1 MVRASGGDG
10 AVVNRRSSAL
20 ARLACITLLGMAAMA
35 IPPRDAVAA
44 SGISIRDVDISEFPT
59 VRLIVSTRE
68 AVELSEGDVEVVENG
83 LGVDVGE
90 VHLLGEGDR
99 VDAVLAIDV
108 SNSMRGGPLST
119 ALAAAR
125 TFVAGVP
132 ASMPLGV
139 VTFSDEPTILSP
151 LAEDRASVQRAVTS
165 IGTSTSAG
173 TALFDAVATAVAM
186 FDTESN
192 VQHNLILVTDGRNT
206 TGDADLA
213 GAVEAAQAAGMHV
226 FTIGL
231 AGPATDEATL
241 RTLARST
248 GGTYEAIS
256 PDELGAVY
264 AGLAREFSSQYVVEY
279 RSKAPLG
286 TAIQTS
292 VHLPVGSASVGFLAP
307 GASGLG
313 TETQAIAQTSGFWA
327 GSLGMGLIAGLTFLT
342 VGALGLTSLRL
353 DARRRRQR
361 QLRSRLIPQSVE
373 HAWDAEPATGGDR
386 RASMPSQL
394 THVADRLVGGSGS
407 GQRLA
412 RRLEHA
418 GWAIG
423 SGEFLTIV
431 VSVVL
436 LFGVLGFVLASTFGA
451 LAGVALG
458 AFAPFAFLSNA
469 AGRRLA
475 AIQGQLADTL
485 MVIASSMRA
494 GHSFLQS
501 LDSAAKEI
509 DQPAA
514 GEFGRVLREI
524 RLGRDTDDALD
535 ALVERVGS
543 QDLEWAVTAIE
554 VQRKIGGNLA
564 EVLETVANTIRE
576 RDTLRRQ
583 MRVLSAESRISVVVL
598 TVLPIL
604 IAIYL
609 MIVNPQYLR
618 ILTTTTAGKIIS
630 ISALVLMGI
639 GYLWMKRIVRLDV

>member
-1 MVRASGGDG
+1 M
-10 AVVNRRSSAL
+10 AL
-20 ARLACITLLGMAAMA
+20 ARLAWMILLGVAVMA
-35 IPPRDAVAA
+35 IPAPDAESA
-44 SGISIRDVDISEFPT
+44 SGISIRDVDVSEFPT

-68 AVELSEGDVEVVENG
+68 AVDLSDREVEVVENG
-83 LGVDVGE
+83 LAVDVDE

-108 SNSMRGGPLST
+108 SNSMRGRPLST

-139 VTFSDEPTILSP
+139 VTFSDEPTVLSP
-151 LAEDRASVQRAVTS
+151 LAEDRASVERAVTS
-165 IGTSTSAG
+165 IGDSTSAG
-173 TALFDAVATAVAM
+173 TALFDAVATAVEM

-206 TGDADLA
+206 TGDSDLA
-213 GAVEAAQAAGMHV
+213 GAVEAAEAAGMHV

-231 AGPATDEATL
+231 AGPATDETTL

-248 GGTYEAIS
+248 GGTYAAIS

-286 TAIQTS
+286 TAIRTS
-292 VHLPVGSASVGFLAP
+292 VHLPVGSVSVGFLAP
-307 GASGLG
+307 GASGLR
-313 TETQAIAQTSGFWA
+313 TEARAIAQTPGFWA
-327 GSLGMGLIAGLTFLT
+327 GSLGMGLIALLTFLT
-342 VGALGLTSLRL
+342 VGALGLASLRL

-361 QLRSRLIPQSVE
+361 QLSSRLIPQSVE
-373 HAWDAEPATGGDR
+373 HGWDAESGTGVDG
-386 RASMPSQL
+386 RARMPSQL
-394 THVADRLVGGSGS
+394 TLVADRLVGGRET

-412 RRLEHA
+412 RKLEHA
-418 GWAIG
+418 GWTIG

-431 VSVVL
+431 FIGVIL
-436 LFGVLGFVLASTFGA
+436 LGVLGFVLASALGA
-451 LAGVALG
+451 LAGVTIG
-458 AFAPFAFLSNA
+458 AFAPFVVLSNA

-509 DQPAA
+509 DPPAA

-524 RLGRDTDDALD
+524 RLGRDTDDALE

-609 MIVNPQYLR
+609 MIVNPEYLR
-618 ILTTTTAGKIIS
+618 TLTTTTPGKIIS
-630 ISALVLMGI
+630 STALALMGI

>member
-1 MVRASGGDG
+1 M
-10 AVVNRRSSAL
+10 
-20 ARLACITLLGMAAMA
+20 TLLVVATIPAHDAEAAA
-35 IPPRDAVAA
+35 
-44 SGISIRDVDISEFPT
+44 GISIRDVDVSEFPT
-59 VRLIVSTRE
+59 VRLILSTQE
-68 AVELSEGDVEVVENG
+68 AVELSDREVEVVENG
-83 LGVDVGE
+83 LAVDVGE
-90 VHLLGEGDR
+90 VQLLGGGDR

-108 SNSMRGGPLST
+108 SNSMRGRPLST

-139 VTFSDEPTILSP
+139 VTFSDEPAVLSA
-151 LAEDRASVQRAVTS
+151 LAEDRASVEGAVTS
-165 IGTSTSAG
+165 IGDSTSAG

-192 VQHNLILVTDGRNT
+192 AQHNLILVTDGRNT
-206 TGDADLA
+206 TGDTDLA
-213 GAVEAAQAAGMHV
+213 GAVEAAEAAGMHV

-241 RTLARST
+241 RSLARNT
-248 GGTYEAIS
+248 GGTYAAIS

-279 RSKAPLG
+279 RSKAPFG
-286 TAIQTS
+286 TAIRTS
-292 VHLPVGSASVGFLAP
+292 VHLPIGSASVGFLAP
-307 GASGLG
+307 GASGLR
-313 TETQAIAQTSGFWA
+313 TETRATAQTPGFWA
-327 GSLGMGLIAGLTFLT
+327 GSFGMGLIALLTFLT
-342 VGALGLTSLRL
+342 VGALGLASLRL
-353 DARRRRQR
+353 DARRRREQH
-361 QLRSRLIPQSVE
+361 LRSRLMPQSVE
-373 HAWDAEPATGGDR
+373 HGWDAEAAGGDR
-386 RASMPSQL
+386 PTRMPSQL
-394 THVADRLVGGSGS
+394 TYLADRVVGGSS
-407 GQRLA
+407 AGQRLA
-412 RRLEHA
+412 GRLEHA

-423 SGEFLTIV
+423 SGEFLTFVMIG
-431 VSVVL
+431 VL
-436 LFGVLGFVLASTFGA
+436 LLGVLGFVLASAPGA
-451 LAGVALG
+451 LAGVAIG
-458 AFAPFAFLSNA
+458 AFAPFAVLSNA

-509 DQPAA
+509 DEPAA

-524 RLGRDTDDALD
+524 RLGRDTDDALE

-543 QDLEWAVTAIE
+543 QDLEWAVTAIK

-598 TVLPIL
+598 TVLPVL

-609 MIVNPQYLR
+609 MVVNPEYLR

-630 ISALVLMGI
+630 ISALALMGI
-639 GYLWMKRIVRLDV
+639 GYLWMKRIVKLDV

>member
-1 MVRASGGDG
+1 M
-10 AVVNRRSSAL
+10 
-20 ARLACITLLGMAAMA
+20 TLLAVAA
-35 IPPRDAVAA
+35 IPAHDAVAA

-68 AVELSEGDVEVVENG
+68 AVELSDPEVEVVENG
-83 LGVDVGE
+83 LPVDVGQ

-99 VDAVLAIDV
+99 VDAVLAIDI
-108 SNSMRGGPLST
+108 SNSMRGRPLST

-139 VTFSDEPTILSP
+139 VTFSDGPAVLSP
-151 LAEDRASVQRAVTS
+151 LTEDRASVERAVTS
-165 IGTSTSAG
+165 IGGSTSAG
-173 TALFDAVATAVAM
+173 TALFDAVATAVGM

-192 VQHNLILVTDGRNT
+192 VQHNVILVTDGRNT
-206 TGDADLA
+206 TGDTDLA
-213 GAVEAAQAAGMHV
+213 GAVEAAEAAGMHV

-241 RTLARST
+241 RALARRT
-248 GGTYEAIS
+248 GGTYAAIS

-279 RSKAPLG
+279 RSKSPLG
-286 TAIQTS
+286 TAIQAS

-307 GASGLG
+307 GVSGLR
-313 TETQAIAQTSGFWA
+313 TETRAIAQTPGFWA
-327 GSLGMGLIAGLTFLT
+327 GSVGMGLIALLTFLT
-342 VGALGLTSLRL
+342 IGALGLASLRL
-353 DARRRRQR
+353 DARRRRQQ
-361 QLRSRLIPQSVE
+361 QLRSRLIPQVE
-373 HAWDAEPATGGDR
+373 HGWDAEPAAGGDR
-386 RASMPSQL
+386 PARMPSQL
-394 THVADRLVGGSGS
+394 TNVADRLVGGSS
-407 GQRLA
+407 AGQRLA
-412 RRLEHA
+412 RRLGHA

-431 VSVVL
+431 FIGAL
-436 LFGVLGFVLASTFGA
+436 LLGVLGFVFGSAFGAVAGVAVGA
-451 LAGVALG
+451 LA
-458 AFAPFAFLSNA
+458 PFVVLSKA

-509 DQPAA
+509 DEPAA

-524 RLGRDTDDALD
+524 RLGRDTDDALE

-576 RDTLRRQ
+576 RETLRRQ

-598 TVLPIL
+598 VVLPIL

-609 MIVNPQYLR
+609 MIVNPEYLR
-618 ILTTTTAGKIIS
+618 TLTTTTPGKIIS
-630 ISALVLMGI
+630 IAALALMGI
-639 GYLWMKRIVRLDV
+639 GYLWMKRITRLDV

>member
-1 MVRASGGDG
+1 M
-10 AVVNRRSSAL
+10 
-20 ARLACITLLGMAAMA
+20 TLLGVAAMPA
-35 IPPRDAVAA
+35 HDAVAA
-44 SGISIRDVDISEFPT
+44 SGVSIRDVDVSEFPT
-59 VRLIVSTRE
+59 VQLIVSTRE
-68 AVELSEGDVEVVENG
+68 AVELGDREIEVVEDG
-83 LGVDVGE
+83 LAVDVGE
-90 VHLLGEGDR
+90 VQLLGEGHR

-108 SNSMRGGPLST
+108 SNSMRGRPLST

-132 ASMPLGV
+132 SSMPLGV
-139 VTFSDEPTILSP
+139 VTFSDEPAVLSP
-151 LAEDRASVQRAVTS
+151 LAEDRASVERAVTS
-165 IGTSTSAG
+165 IEDSTSAG

-186 FDTESN
+186 FDTESD

-213 GAVEAAQAAGMHV
+213 EAVKAAEAAGMHV

-231 AGPATDEATL
+231 AGSATDEATL

-248 GGTYEAIS
+248 GGTYAAIS
-256 PDELGAVY
+256 PDQLGAVY

-279 RSKAPLG
+279 RSKAPFG
-286 TAIQTS
+286 TAIRTS

-307 GASGLG
+307 GASELR
-313 TETQAIAQTSGFWA
+313 TETRANDQAPGFWT
-327 GSLGMGLIAGLTFLT
+327 GSVGMGLIALLTFLT
-342 VGALGLTSLRL
+342 VGALGLASVRL
-353 DARRRRQR
+353 DARRRREQ
-361 QLRSRLIPQSVE
+361 QLRSRLMPQSVE
-373 HAWDAEPATGGDR
+373 HGWDADAATGGDR
-386 RASMPSQL
+386 PARMPRQL
-394 THVADRLVGGSGS
+394 TYFADRIVGGSSAGE
-407 GQRLA
+407 RFD

-431 VSVVL
+431 LIGVL
-436 LFGVLGFVLASTFGA
+436 LLGVLGFVLASALGA

-458 AFAPFAFLSNA
+458 AFAPFAVLSNA

-524 RLGRDTDDALD
+524 RLGRDTDDALE

-609 MIVNPQYLR
+609 MIVNPDYLR
-618 ILTTTTAGKIIS
+618 TLTTTTAGKIIS
-630 ISALVLMGI
+630 ISALALMGI
-639 GYLWMKRIVRLDV
+639 GYLWMKRIVKLDV

>member
-1 MVRASGGDG
+1 
-10 AVVNRRSSAL
+10 
-20 ARLACITLLGMAAMA
+20 
-35 IPPRDAVAA
+35 
-44 SGISIRDVDISEFPT
+44 
-59 VRLIVSTRE
+59 
-68 AVELSEGDVEVVENG
+68 
-83 LGVDVGE
+83 
-90 VHLLGEGDR
+90 
-99 VDAVLAIDV
+99 
-108 SNSMRGGPLST
+108 
-119 ALAAAR
+119 
-125 TFVAGVP
+125 
-132 ASMPLGV
+132 
-139 VTFSDEPTILSP
+139 
-151 LAEDRASVQRAVTS
+151 
-165 IGTSTSAG
+165 
-173 TALFDAVATAVAM
+173 
-186 FDTESN
+186 
-192 VQHNLILVTDGRNT
+192 
-206 TGDADLA
+206 
-213 GAVEAAQAAGMHV
+213 
-226 FTIGL
+226 
-231 AGPATDEATL
+231 
-241 RTLARST
+241 
-248 GGTYEAIS
+248 
-256 PDELGAVY
+256 
-264 AGLAREFSSQYVVEY
+264 
-279 RSKAPLG
+279 
-286 TAIQTS
+286 
-292 VHLPVGSASVGFLAP
+292 
-307 GASGLG
+307 
-313 TETQAIAQTSGFWA
+313 
-327 GSLGMGLIAGLTFLT
+327 
-342 VGALGLTSLRL
+342 
-353 DARRRRQR
+353 
-361 QLRSRLIPQSVE
+361 
-373 HAWDAEPATGGDR
+373 
-386 RASMPSQL
+386 
-394 THVADRLVGGSGS
+394 
-407 GQRLA
+407 
-412 RRLEHA
+412 
-418 GWAIG
+418 
-423 SGEFLTIV
+423 

-436 LFGVLGFVLASTFGA
+436 LFGVLGFVLASAFGA

-524 RLGRDTDDALD
+524 RLGRDTDDALE

-630 ISALVLMGI
+630 ISALALMGI

>member
-1 MVRASGGDG
+1 M
-10 AVVNRRSSAL
+10 NRRSPAF
-20 ARLACITLLGMAAMA
+20 ARLASMTLLGMAAVVILA
-35 IPPRDAVAA
+35 NGATAA
-44 SGISIRDVDISEFPT
+44 SGISIRDVDVSEFPT

-68 AVELSEGDVEVVENG
+68 AVEVSDGDVEIVENG
-83 LGVDVGE
+83 LAVDVGE
-90 VHLLGEGDR
+90 VRLLGEGDR

-108 SNSMRGGPLST
+108 SNSMRGRALNT

-139 VTFSDEPTILSP
+139 VTFSDEPTVLSP
-151 LAEDRASVQRAVTS
+151 LSDDRASVERAVTS
-165 IGTSTSAG
+165 IGDSTSSG
-173 TALFDAVATAVAM
+173 TALFDAVGTAAAM
-186 FDTESN
+186 FNTESD

-206 TGDADLA
+206 TGDTDLA
-213 GAVEAAQAAGMHV
+213 GAVEAAEAAGMHV

-241 RTLARST
+241 HTLARST
-248 GGTYEAIS
+248 GATYAAIS

-264 AGLAREFSSQYVVEY
+264 AGLAREFSGQYVVEY

-286 TAIQTS
+286 TAIRTS
-292 VHLPVGSASVGFLAP
+292 VQLPVGSASVGFLAP
-307 GASGLG
+307 GTSGFR
-313 TETQAIAQTSGFWA
+313 TDTRAIAESPGFWA
-327 GSLGMGLIAGLTFLT
+327 GSLGMGLIAMLTFLT
-342 VGALGLTSLRL
+342 VGAFGLASLRL
-353 DARRRRQR
+353 GARRRRER
-361 QLRSRLIPQSVE
+361 QLRSRLPQQPVE
-373 HAWDAEPATGGDR
+373 HSWAAEAAPGGDR
-386 RASMPSQL
+386 PGRMPSQL
-394 THVADRLVGGSGS
+394 TDVADRLVGGSS
-407 GQRLA
+407 TGQRLA
-412 RRLEHA
+412 RRLERA

-431 VSVVL
+431 SIVVL
-436 LFGVLGFVLASTFGA
+436 VSGVLGYVLASAFGA
-451 LAGVALG
+451 IAGVALG
-458 AFAPFAFLSNA
+458 AFVPFAFLSNA

-524 RLGRDTDDALD
+524 RLGRDTDDALE

-630 ISALVLMGI
+630 VSALVLMAI